1 MSTNNRT
8 NGRRYMRALQH
19 ALAAAAK
26 DREELAQIAFIG
38 NEIVGARPRLMH
50 VGVLPRD
57 YSIARATVVTRN
69 SAVAILETLRGYDR
83 RTHGKFEI
91 SQDGLTLEIH
101 VDDMTIDDG
110 YESFDC
116 GYVPSVWR
124 DRWVKTMPTEQG
136 IAPAIDSA
144 IPKKA
149 LAAWKDNGRTRTV
162 HGPVATDPVIIEV
175 TDKNGE
181 VLAYAWAL
189 PDGRPDA
196 MLADDSPLF
205 DGTKKE
211 PRGRSVLEFSIAI
224 VASSDATMGPPKVR
238 EGADGVRTIRVG
250 AGGAYEIDVSDI
262 PDAVVNTLPRDDV
275 DAVNRIIGDYRTRQ
289 EAAAAGGDEEAA
301 APKPVTDA
309 AAPRKR
315 PGRPKK
321 SESVN

>member
-1 MSTNNRT
+1 MSPNNRT

-57 YSIARATVVTRN
+57 YSIARATVVTRK

-101 VDDMTIDDG
+101 VDDMTITDG
-110 YESFDC
+110 YDEFDC
-116 GYVPSVWR
+116 RYVPTKWR
-124 DRWVKTMPTEQG
+124 DRWVCEMPSEQG

-144 IPKKA
+144 IQKRA
-149 LAAWKDNGRTRTV
+149 LAAWKDNGKTRTV
-162 HGPVATDPVIIEV
+162 HGVVATDPVIIEV

>member
-1 MSTNNRT
+1 MSPNNRT

-224 VASSDATMGPPKVR
+224 VASTNGPPAIRQVGDQK
-238 EGADGVRTIRVG
+238 TIRCG
-250 AGGAYEIDVSDI
+250 QGGAYEIDVSDL
-262 PDAVVNTLPRDDV
+262 PDAFINTLPRDDV
-275 DAVNRIIGDYRTRQ
+275 DKVNEMIGDFRTRQ

-301 APKPVTDA
+301 ASKPATNA